1 MDPNPV
7 PETEP
12 RPLEEFFPQLAEHAS
27 VIELVERLYG
37 TDSPTVL
44 QAMKSQSW
52 NPGGL
57 EPLFDAII
65 ELMSDREECVHWVEV
80 EALSSY
86 SETATINVL
95 TFAGLYWVSSLEF
108 GDISYFS
115 SEEDAKR
122 AAENMLGFDDLD
134 IDLDE

>member
-1 MDPNPV
+1 MDPNPT

-12 RPLEEFFPQLAEHAS
+12 RPLEEFFPQLADDAS

-37 TDSPTVL
+37 TNSAAVI
-44 QAMKSQSW
+44 QAMKSQ
-52 NPGGL
+52 GGDADGL
-57 EPLFDAII
+57 EPLFDAIMD
-65 ELMSDREECVHWVEV
+65 LMSDREESVYSFEV

-86 SETATINVL
+86 SDTATIDVL

-108 GDISYFS
+108 GDIGYFS